1 MQGAKSASAA
11 VVAGAAVPLIR
22 QWRAPSSRRGK
33 ARFASSG
40 VKDAPLQ
47 GGLPPYCGR
56 LQTSKL
62 DVLIIGVA
70 HRDDGTS
77 GEAARRMIK
86 DFEPQICLVELDQ
99 QRFSRLLAFRQG
111 LPWPYAPLRGANYR
125 PSPQVQAMREVL
137 FSGLELA
144 QSIVGNKDKGGGDEF
159 YEAYLAAA
167 KKGALVVPGDVQI
180 SSALDSLLGAI
191 RRGFAEPFGQMAAGG
206 SALGRAFGGIIGRPE
221 WHDPAA
227 EAVGVAVPMALVAD
241 GGGRALPLARA
252 TAVGIIVA
260 NVVSLVMGG
269 NGMKENIEGLQRM
282 DLQGL
287 TDVALALFGL
297 IFSLIVGGAYV
308 VSFLE
313 ARDSHMTRR
322 LLETTSLY
330 DNMRRDDG
338 MLGYRWVK
346 SSWAATATPPA
357 ADGTQELSDEVF
369 QQALAASVPEG
380 DGTEKTKFL
389 RDLPVR
395 PRPDVKP
402 AAGQWLPLFTVRRPL
417 FEGKVRK
424 FSLFEPRFL
433 RVFDDLKEAGL
444 AKPGLRL
451 AVVYAPHGVER
462 PLGLWQ
468 TKASWLPAL
477 PAAPLESL
485 PPLAVEVEVVLEP
498 EVRVVEVESITEAVG
513 EDGRR
518 RWRLEARGTSET
530 LATRSCDISADE
542 FGALWLADAE
552 GAREPLAESK
562 AVAPEEEPIKCAAVV
577 GLMHV
582 NSMLERL
589 HEEAVAD
596 PAAV

>member
-1 MQGAKSASAA
+1 
-11 VVAGAAVPLIR
+11 
-22 QWRAPSSRRGK
+22 
-33 ARFASSG
+33 
-40 VKDAPLQ
+40 
-47 GGLPPYCGR
+47 
-56 LQTSKL
+56 
-62 DVLIIGVA
+62 
-70 HRDDGTS
+70 
-77 GEAARRMIK
+77 
-86 DFEPQICLVELDQ
+86 
-99 QRFSRLLAFRQG
+99 
-111 LPWPYAPLRGANYR
+111 
-125 PSPQVQAMREVL
+125 
-137 FSGLELA
+137 
-144 QSIVGNKDKGGGDEF
+144 
-159 YEAYLAAA
+159 
-167 KKGALVVPGDVQI
+167 
-180 SSALDSLLGAI
+180 
-191 RRGFAEPFGQMAAGG
+191 AAGG
-206 SALGRAFGGIIGRPE
+206 SALARAFGGIIGRPE

-369 QQALAASVPEG
+369 QQALEASVPEG

-395 PRPDVKP
+395 PRPGVKP
-402 AAGQWLPLFTVRRPL
+402 AAGHWLPLFTVRRPL

-477 PAAPLESL
+477 PAVPLESL

-552 GAREPLAESK
+552 GAPEPFAESK

-589 HEEAVAD
+589 HQEAVAD